1 MIADASLVL
10 VMLFLG
16 SVVLFLLMLLPSFFE
31 LRKPKD
37 AGPRMIMKDVAGL
50 TADTMLFETNFIS
63 SLEEKDSSVKLIP
76 TMADVLGFLQNIDV

>member
-10 VMLFLG
+10 VMLFLA

-50 TADTMLFETNFIS
+50 TADTTLFEINFIP